1 MFIDDRR
8 GRSGGSVRRWTLR
21 VLLVGLLVVGVLAA
35 VTWWYAGSR
44 LTPIE
49 VEALA
54 AESNAGD
61 DGTAGADGDA
71 GGGGSERGL
80 TNTLVVVTAE
90 EGDGS
95 ALDSVVLVQTGRTG
109 APPVAVL
116 FPPELLVTSP
126 GEGSVRLA
134 EVHRSGGA
142 DGMVRTVQD
151 FTGVDLDHYVESDR
165 TGAGALAG
173 ALGGVEVCTEPAAE
187 DEGQGCDVMDGARA
201 EQLAAADGTDD
212 AFARLDQRARLL
224 RGLAEEAG
232 RVGTLANPLRMKRL
246 VDGLAAHVETDH
258 DLGLLG
264 LRSLATDLAES
275 EPADV
280 RTVPATLQTID
291 GQTHVVAA
299 PEQATAL
306 FDALATGGTLDADLG
321 TEPPEALAPDGVD
334 VLVVNGVGISGLAGN
349 VQDYLEARSFRVLDA
364 VNPSDL
370 DPDAEFDTT
379 LQRMT
384 IRHTEETRPHAEV
397 LRDHLG
403 DVPADLEVVEE
414 LPDDAHVV
422 LVVGGAWDAG

>member
-21 VLLVGLLVVGVLAA
+21 VLLVGLLAVGVLVA
-35 VTWWYAGSR
+35 VTWWYTGSR
-44 LTPIE
+44 LTPID

-54 AESNAGD
+54 AEPDGDGD
-61 DGTAGADGDA
+61 DD
-71 GGGGSERGL
+71 GGGGARGL

-90 EGDGS
+90 EGDETS
-95 ALDSVVLVQTGRTG
+95 LDSVVLVQTGRTG

-126 GEGSVRLA
+126 GEGSVRLS

-142 DGMVRTVQD
+142 DGMVRSVQD
-151 FTGVDLDHYVESDR
+151 FTGVDLDHYVESDLA
-165 TGAGALAG
+165 GAGVLAG
-173 ALGGVEVCTEPAAE
+173 ALGSVEVCTEPDAE
-187 DEGQGCDVMDGARA
+187 DGGEGCDVVDGAGA
-201 EQLAAADGTDD
+201 EQLAVADGTED
-212 AFARLDQRARLL
+212 AFARLDQRAGLL
-224 RGLAEEAG
+224 RGLAEEAR
-232 RVGTLANPLRMKRL
+232 RVGTMANPLEMKRL
-246 VDGLAAHVETDH
+246 VDGLAAHVQTDH

-264 LRSLATDLAES
+264 LRSLATDLAGS

-291 GQTHVVAA
+291 GQTHAVAA
-299 PEQATAL
+299 PEQATAM
-306 FDALATGGTLDADLG
+306 FDALATGDALDADLG
-321 TEPPEALAPDGVD
+321 TEVAEALAPDGVD

-349 VQDYLEARSFRVLDA
+349 VRDYLEARSFRVLDA

-379 LQRMT
+379 LQRMA
-384 IRHTEETRPHAEV
+384 IRHTEATRPHAEV

-403 DVPADLEVVEE
+403 DVPVDLEVVGE
-414 LPDDAHVV
+414 LPNDAHVV

>member
-21 VLLVGLLVVGVLAA
+21 ILLVGLLVVGVLAA
-35 VTWWYAGSR
+35 VTWWYTGSR
-44 LTPIE
+44 LTPID

-54 AESNAGD
+54 AEPDAGD
-61 DGTAGADGDA
+61 DPDAGDGGDGGDA
-71 GGGGSERGL
+71 GSARGL
-80 TNTLVVVTAE
+80 TNTLVVVTAG
-90 EGDGS
+90 EGDGQS
-95 ALDSVVLVQTGRTG
+95 LDSVVLVQTGRTG

-151 FTGVDLDHYVESDR
+151 FTGVDLDHYVASDLA
-165 TGAGALAG
+165 GAGALAG
-173 ALGGVEVCTEPAAE
+173 ALGGLEVCTQPTTE
-187 DEGQGCDVMDGARA
+187 DGGQGCEVVDASGA
-201 EQLAAADGTDD
+201 EQLATADGTDD

-224 RGLAEEAG
+224 RGLAEEA
-232 RVGTLANPLRMKRL
+232 RQVGTMANPLRMKRL
-246 VDGLAAHVETDH
+246 VDGLATHVETDH

-264 LRSLATDLAES
+264 LRSLAADLAGS

-291 GQTHVVAA
+291 GETHVVAA
-299 PEQATAL
+299 PEQATAM
-306 FDALATGGTLDADLG
+306 FDALATGGTLDAELG
-321 TEPPEALAPDGVD
+321 TEQAEALAPDGVD

-349 VQDYLEARSFRVLDA
+349 VSDYLEARSFRVLDA

-370 DPDAEFDTT
+370 DPDAEFDPT

-384 IRHTEETRPHAEV
+384 IRHTEETEPHAEV

-403 DVPADLEVVEE
+403 DVPVDLEVVEE
-414 LPDDAHVV
+414 LPNDAHVV